1 MTVLSA
7 VPLSSSDTPV
17 SYSLTSFLC
26 SHVALPENMVLTTL
40 IELTF
45 LITRYFSLRDT
56 VD

>member
-7 VPLSSSDTPV
+7 LHLSPSDTPL

-26 SHVALPENMVLTTL
+26 SHVALPVNMVLTTL

-56 VD
+56 VE